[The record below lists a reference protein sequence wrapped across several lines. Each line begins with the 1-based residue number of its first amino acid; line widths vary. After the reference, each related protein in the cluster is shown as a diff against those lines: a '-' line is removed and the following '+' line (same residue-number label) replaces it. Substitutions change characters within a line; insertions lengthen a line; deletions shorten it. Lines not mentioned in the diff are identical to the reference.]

1 MKNLEKKSLKQI
13 EVFTNAIR
21 YWVLEIHAIV
31 IEWSLRHDSF
41 TFVHFNVVNRICFK
55 LKVRF
60 MLSMM
65 VLCCKDSLTKQDRE
79 QQMKEQLSYQKLS
92 ISFPS
97 I

>member
-21 YWVLEIHAIV
+21 YWELEIYEIP
-31 IEWSLRHDSF
+31 IKWSLRHASF
-41 TFVHFNVVNRICFK
+41 TFAHFKVANRICFI

-65 VLCCKDSLTKQDRE
+65 AGFMSQGFAEEARQR
-79 QQMKEQLSYQKLS
+79 QQMKERLSLS
-92 ISFPS
+92 SPLI
-97 I
+97 